1 MAKWARLYRA
11 YGIPVYAVF
20 DSDTDKNEREATD
33 SLNSAEEVL
42 QALGAPPG
50 REVTPASITVTKR
63 YACLDTNYETALRS
77 SFPGYA
83 DLEAEGGTL
92 LGKSKQLRA
101 RHAARNV
108 SSPPGCSHT
117 RAAITP
123 TGKTPRDELH
133 RVSNRR
139 PMDRLSARSTS
150 ECEVSET
157 CR

>member
-1 MAKWARLYRA
+1 MGPALPRLRD
-11 YGIPVYAVF
+11 PVYAAF

-77 SFPGYA
+77 SFPGYG

-101 RHAARNV
+101 RHAARNLPEPDDEPAHWQRLKDLASMIGNMVPDAPGPAAGEDEPATPVRRGV
-108 SSPPGCSHT
+108 SRP
-117 RAAITP
+117 AA
-123 TGKTPRDELH
+123 PR
-133 RVSNRR
+133 
-139 PMDRLSARSTS
+139 
-150 ECEVSET
+150 
-157 CR
+157 